1 MPVRGDLVSVLGQA
15 SSQFVGSSFTYGLT
29 PSASECEFSLLG
41 GFSCSRS
48 LSSCWSRLAKNVT
61 RWKAAYSLILFPPIQ
76 RHGRKEALY
85 TEWARDCYEK
95 PYLSSLRRE
104 SRSTFLHGLRNNALD
119 FLFASWIAL
128 PPFFLNWWIG
138 TGRLI
143 QLRKLQKN
151 T

>member
-1 MPVRGDLVSVLGQA
+1 MPVRRDEVLRQSDEGSDLFSIIALIQLSNQFQSKSNYSISWNFVTSNLISVPVRGDLVSVLGQA

-76 RHGRKEALY
+76 S
-85 TEWARDCYEK
+85 
-95 PYLSSLRRE
+95 PY
-104 SRSTFLHGLRNNALD
+104 
-119 FLFASWIAL
+119 
-128 PPFFLNWWIG
+128 
-138 TGRLI
+138 
-143 QLRKLQKN
+143 K
-151 T
+151 